1 MTFQEQLQ
9 YYIDL
14 IQCSAKELA
23 KASELSEAALSRYR
37 SGDRTPERDSEQLVG
52 LASGI
57 ALLACQ
63 RNMDGLNEPDILFK
77 LQETLS
83 HDRPNAAQLIANFNL
98 LVNLLKINL
107 TELARSMNFDASYLS
122 RIRSGQRQPA
132 DLQAFSD
139 KVCRYVVAHYS
150 EQAQIEAVAHLIHAE
165 AAQLSQKGGYFHTL
179 NQWLYQNTPD
189 SASDVLGFLK
199 KLDEFDLDE
208 YIRAIHFDELKVPT
222 LPFQFSTSK
231 DYYGLKEMREGE
243 VEFLKSTVLSS
254 CTEPVYMYCDLPM
267 EDMAEDLDF
276 SKKWMFGLAMVL
288 KKGLDIHFIHNINRP
303 FAEMMLGLESWIPL
317 YMTGQV
323 HPYYL
328 KGVHNQVFGHLNY
341 FSGSTAMSGESITGY
356 HEDTHYH
363 LTRHKKE
370 LEYYRKKTAHL
381 MDKAAPLM
389 DIYRSD
395 SRSQYEAFLSLHE
408 KVKGTRRNILSSLP
422 VYTLSKALLE
432 QILSHNELSEPERLM
447 IRDYCEKQR
456 ARFLMT
462 LEQNEVYDE
471 LPVYTEEEF
480 QTQPMLL
487 QLPDLFL
494 TRNIIYRY
502 EEYLQHLEETKH
514 MFQEGAGSS
523 SYHISLIEQPAFRNI
538 QIRIHEGEHV
548 IISKSKSPAIHFV
561 IKNPQLRHALE
572 HFKTAVF
579 ESSVSV

>member
-9 YYIDL
+9 SYIDL
-14 IQCSAKELA
+14 IQCSAKDLA
-23 KASELSEAALSRYR
+23 KAAELSEAALSRYR
-37 SGDRTPERDSEQLVG
+37 SGARTPERDSEQLVG

-57 ALLACQ
+57 AFLARQ
-63 RNMDGLNEPDILFK
+63 RNLDGLSEPDILFK
-77 LQETLS
+77 LQESLS
-83 HDRPNAAQLIANFNL
+83 DDRPNAAPLIANFNL
-98 LVNLLKINL
+98 LVNLLEINL
-107 TELARSMNFDASYLS
+107 TELSRSMNFDASYLS

-132 DLQAFSD
+132 DLQTFSD

-150 EQAQIEAVAHLIHAE
+150 EPAQKEAVAHLIQADTT
-165 AAQLSQKGGYFHTL
+165 QLSQKEDYFHAL
-179 NQWLYQNTPD
+179 SQWLYQNAPD
-189 SASDVLGFLK
+189 SSSELLGFLK
-199 KLDEFDLDE
+199 KIDEFDLDE

-231 DYYGLKEMREGE
+231 DYYGLEQLREGE
-243 VEFLKSTVLSS
+243 VDFLKSTVLSN

-303 FAEMMLGLESWIPL
+303 FAEMMLGLENWIPL

-341 FSGSTAMSGESITGY
+341 FSGSTAMTGESITGY
-356 HEDTHYH
+356 HEDTRYH

-370 LEYYRKKTAHL
+370 LDFYRKKTTHL
-381 MDKAAPLM
+381 MGKAAPLM

-408 KVKGTRRNILSSLP
+408 TTKGTRHNIWSSIP
-422 VYTLSKALLE
+422 VYTLSEALLE

-447 IRDYCEKQR
+447 IRDYCGKQR
-456 ARFLMT
+456 AQFRMT
-462 LEQNEVYDE
+462 LKQNEVYDE

-480 QTQPMLL
+480 QTRPMLL
-487 QLPDLFL
+487 HLPDLFL
-494 TRNIIYRY
+494 TRNITYRY
-502 EEYLQHLEETKH
+502 EEYRQHLEETKH
-514 MFQEGAGSS
+514 MIDEVSPS
-523 SYHISLIEQPAFRNI
+523 SYHISFMEQPAFRNI

-548 IISKSKSPAIHFV
+548 IISKSNSPAIHFV

-579 ESSVSV
+579 ESL